1 MDHQS
6 FAQLLGNYGEFVGA
20 IAVVVTLFY
29 LAVQI
34 KHSSELMK
42 QNIRQME
49 VMALNQ
55 HDELVGAWRMNLY
68 SNELISELWIK
79 GSLPD
84 TEFNELDAFRFQNLV
99 VDFFQRSRTSFVA
112 AKAAGH
118 TGQMEMTARNVAAR
132 LAFSTGV
139 RAIWER
145 AGRGFSELVEPD
157 FVRYIEEA
165 LKEMTASEA
174 FRGDTDYASRGSY

>member
-1 MDHQS
+1 MDHQA

-20 IAVVVTLFY
+20 VAVVITLFY

-34 KHSSELMK
+34 RHSSQVME

-68 SNELISELWIK
+68 TNPSISELWIK
-79 GSLPD
+79 GANPD
-84 TEFNELDAFRFQNLV
+84 VEFDELEEFRFQNLV

-118 TGQMEMTARNVAAR
+118 RGQMEMTARNVASR
-132 LAFSTGV
+132 LAFSPGMRT
-139 RAIWER
+139 IWER
-145 AGRGFSELVEPD
+145 AGRGYSELVEPD
-157 FVRYIEEA
+157 FARFVDDA
-165 LKEMTASEA
+165 LKGVRPGEA
-174 FRGDTDYASRGSY
+174 FRGEEPVAQSRSS